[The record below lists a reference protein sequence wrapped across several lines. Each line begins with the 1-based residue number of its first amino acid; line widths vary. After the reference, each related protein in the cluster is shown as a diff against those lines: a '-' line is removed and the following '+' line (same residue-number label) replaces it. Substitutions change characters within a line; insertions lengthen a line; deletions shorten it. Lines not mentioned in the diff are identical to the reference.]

1 MDFDKVKATLA
12 NSKKN
17 NGRVGS
23 SEAKNQVHLWC
34 IRHLVLV
41 VGGINFERVINAI
54 FIFLCYRI
62 N

>member
-1 MDFDKVKATLA
+1 MDFDEVKAILA
-12 NSKKN
+12 SSKKN

-23 SEAKNQVHLWC
+23 NETKNQVHLWC
-34 IRHLVLV
+34 IRHLVFV
-41 VGGINFERVINAI
+41 VGGINFERAINAI